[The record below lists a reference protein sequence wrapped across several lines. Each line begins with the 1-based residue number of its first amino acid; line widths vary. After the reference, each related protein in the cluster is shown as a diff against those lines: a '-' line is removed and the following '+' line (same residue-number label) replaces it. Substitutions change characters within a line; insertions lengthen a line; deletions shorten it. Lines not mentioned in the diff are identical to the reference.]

1 MGVLGER
8 LKLLRK
14 EKGLSL
20 DELGAALNMPKS
32 SLSRYE
38 TGTSDPS
45 IETVRKIARYF
56 NVSIDWL
63 AGETDVRDPVNV
75 SEEHLKKLL
84 KIIDIL
90 KEE

>member
-1 MGVLGER
+1 MGILGER